1 MPLPPAHMLVGA
13 AAAEAVAAATP
24 LPRYRVWAVGAVFG
38 LLPDLDYGI
47 RILTGEFAPIER
59 SALHSL
65 PATALV
71 AFAVWIV
78 AGRLWAA
85 VGGAA
90 YASHLL
96 ADLLQDQARTSVAL
110 LWPFQEQ
117 GMEPLLP
124 LFPFVAVQRGEGV
137 VGAATGLFH
146 GASLAPFLQETAIA
160 MGIFAVVVALS
171 CTWHGQKAPKR
182 AKGLP

>member
-1 MPLPPAHMLVGA
+1 MLVGA
-13 AAAEAVAAATP
+13 AAAQAIAARTP
-24 LPRYRVWAVGAVFG
+24 LPRYQVWAVGAVFG
-38 LLPDLDYGI
+38 LLPDIDYGI

-59 SALHSL
+59 SAFHSL

-71 AFAVWIV
+71 TLAIWVL

-85 VGGAA
+85 IGGTA

-124 LFPFVAVQRGEGV
+124 LFPFVPVQRGEGV
-137 VGAATGLFH
+137 WGAALGLFQ
-146 GASLAPFLQETAIA
+146 GSSFAPFLQQTAIA
-160 MGIFAVVVALS
+160 AGLFAAVLTAS
-171 CTWHGQKAPKR
+171 CTLQKRQSGRP
-182 AKGLP
+182 

>member
-1 MPLPPAHMLVGA
+1 MPLPPAHMLFGA
-13 AAAEAVAAATP
+13 AAAQAVAAPTP

-71 AFAVWIV
+71 TLAVWIL

-85 VGGAA
+85 VGGTA

-110 LWPFQEQ
+110 FWPFQEQ

-124 LFPFVAVQRGEGV
+124 LFPSVPVQRGEGV
-137 VGAATGLFH
+137 MGAATGLFQ
-146 GASLAPFLQETAIA
+146 GTSLAPFLQETAIA
-160 MGIFAVVVALS
+160 AGLFAAVLAVS
-171 CTWHGQKAPKR
+171 CSLRKR
-182 AKGLP
+182 QSHRP

>member
-13 AAAEAVAAATP
+13 AAAQAVATGTP
-24 LPRYRVWAVGAVFG
+24 LPRYRVWAVGALFG

-65 PATALV
+65 PATAL
-71 AFAVWIV
+71 AALAVWIL

-85 VGGAA
+85 IGGTA

-96 ADLLQDQARTSVAL
+96 ADLLQDQARSSVAL
-110 LWPFQEQ
+110 FWPFQEQ

-124 LFPFVAVQRGEGV
+124 LFPFVPVQRGEGIM
-137 VGAATGLFH
+137 GAATGLFH
-146 GASLAPFLQETAIA
+146 GASLAPFLQQTAIA
-160 MGIFAVVVALS
+160 GGLFAAVLAMS
-171 CTWHGQKAPKR
+171 CTIHRHRPSKR
-182 AKGLP
+182 S